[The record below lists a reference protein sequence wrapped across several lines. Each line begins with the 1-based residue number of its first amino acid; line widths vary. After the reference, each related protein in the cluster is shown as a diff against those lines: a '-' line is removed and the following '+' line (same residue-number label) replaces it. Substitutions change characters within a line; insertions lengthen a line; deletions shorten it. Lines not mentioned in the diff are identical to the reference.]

1 MNGYLGRDRVWNEH
15 IWSEIDNA
23 VREQVGRIRV
33 AQKVFPSTVVNN
45 VLPVVANAPPLG
57 PGPLMAGDDLFQP
70 FLELSREFVLTPA
83 QVDGEENMHLAPTLA
98 RLAAAAI
105 ANAEDTILFL
115 GQGSIAGLVIP
126 AGVNVTN
133 QVAGPP
139 GFVAEAIAAT
149 AAANSVVNVAGNI
162 IGAVAQGMAGL
173 NGRAQPGPFALFLS
187 PNNYAQA
194 FAPLQL
200 GQLQTPGDQVN
211 RLVTGGFYI
220 VNSLAL
226 VPAPNNNIGILVS
239 LGGEPA
245 KIILGADAMAAFT
258 YTDAQGNYHFRVFE
272 RIQLVVRDE
281 RAFQTLQ
288 YP

>member
-1 MNGYLGRDRVWNEH
+1 MNGYLGRDRIWNEH
-15 IWSEIDNA
+15 IWSEIDKA

-45 VLPVVANAPPLG
+45 VLPVVANVVPLG
-57 PGPLMAGDDLFQP
+57 PAPLMMGQDQFQP
-70 FLELSREFVLTPA
+70 FLELSRELVLTPA

-98 RLAAAAI
+98 RLAASAI

-133 QVAGPP
+133 QLSGPP

-149 AAANSVVNVAGNI
+149 AAAASLVNVAGDI
-162 IGAVAQGMAGL
+162 IGAVAQGMAAL
-173 NGRAQPGPFALFLS
+173 NARDQPGAYALFLS
-187 PNNYAQA
+187 PANYAQA
-194 FAPLQL
+194 FAPQG
-200 GQLQTPGDQVN
+200 GQLQTPGDQIN
-211 RLVTGGFYI
+211 RMITGGFYI

-226 VPAPNNNIGILVS
+226 VPPPDNNIGILVS

-245 KIILGADAMAAFT
+245 QIILGTDAMTAFT
-258 YTDAQGNYHFRVFE
+258 NTDPQGNYHFRVFE